1 MKKWNIL
8 YENCQLPIR
17 IACVGFVLMAFGFL
31 IQNDSVNIFY
41 TFSNT
46 YLLIIAELSLKAGET
61 IIKLL
66 PLFFLSNLCAKKANS
81 GVPIAIGLIGY
92 LVFHCVTMIFS
103 TGTFPAQCFTTMLGI
118 SYDATSLPTLS
129 TGIRYPLDTGL
140 IGAFIVGLATRYSYI
155 RSRNRSSYSLFG
167 LINKDTVAAI
177 YNIMICG
184 ILGFAVTCIYPALYA
199 FLSAAITRIAANLND
214 PGNMAM
220 YGILDRV
227 LSMLCLPNLI
237 RTPFWFGSQ
246 GGTYQSIAGQNIVG
260 DVNIWSYI
268 TEAAGTYA
276 GCGRFIT
283 PYYAINIFILP
294 AIYLGLLFSITD
306 RTERNRKIL
315 FLLAAIAV
323 TAAAGNPL
331 PLEYLLLFT
340 SPLLLLIYL
349 LVVAAVFAVMTMRG
363 VYLGFSFSGADTRV
377 ALPGSFPDYIINI
390 RNPQLYD
397 TVVSIFVIG
406 MIAAVVMFVATIL
419 YYRYMSYDLAKS
431 GKTDS
436 FVESL
441 FSAIGGKENVVNA
454 TSSLFRLNLRLKDLE
469 AVNFDK
475 ISEIGARRLTETRE
489 GISLDLG
496 SSSTYLSLAV
506 NRKLKELIRE

>member
-140 IGAFIVGLATRYSYI
+140 IGAFIVGMATRYSYI

-199 FLSAAITRIAANLND
+199 FLSAA
-214 PGNMAM
+214 
-220 YGILDRV
+220 
-227 LSMLCLPNLI
+227 
-237 RTPFWFGSQ
+237 
-246 GGTYQSIAGQNIVG
+246 
-260 DVNIWSYI
+260 
-268 TEAAGTYA
+268 
-276 GCGRFIT
+276 
-283 PYYAINIFILP
+283 
-294 AIYLGLLFSITD
+294 
-306 RTERNRKIL
+306 
-315 FLLAAIAV
+315 
-323 TAAAGNPL
+323 
-331 PLEYLLLFT
+331 
-340 SPLLLLIYL
+340 
-349 LVVAAVFAVMTMRG
+349 
-363 VYLGFSFSGADTRV
+363 
-377 ALPGSFPDYIINI
+377 
-390 RNPQLYD
+390 
-397 TVVSIFVIG
+397 
-406 MIAAVVMFVATIL
+406 
-419 YYRYMSYDLAKS
+419 
-431 GKTDS
+431 
-436 FVESL
+436 
-441 FSAIGGKENVVNA
+441 
-454 TSSLFRLNLRLKDLE
+454 
-469 AVNFDK
+469 
-475 ISEIGARRLTETRE
+475 
-489 GISLDLG
+489 
-496 SSSTYLSLAV
+496 
-506 NRKLKELIRE
+506 

>member
-17 IACVGFVLMAFGFL
+17 IACIGFVMMAFGFL

-46 YLLIIAELSLKAGET
+46 YLLIIAELCLKCGEV
-61 IIKLL
+61 IIRLL
-66 PLFFLSNLCAKKANS
+66 PLFFLSSLCAKRANS

-92 LVFHCVTMIFS
+92 LVFHSVTMIFS
-103 TGTFPAQCFTTMLGI
+103 TDPYPAQCFTSLFGI
-118 SYDATSLPTLS
+118 SFDASSLPIST

-140 IGAFIVGLATRYSYI
+140 FGAFIVGLATRYSYI

-167 LINKDTVAAI
+167 LLNKDTVAAI
-177 YNIMICG
+177 YNMVICG
-184 ILGFAVTCIYPALYA
+184 LLGFAVACLYPMLYS
-199 FLSAAITRIAANLND
+199 FLSAGITRIAANLND
-214 PGNMAM
+214 PGNMAL
-220 YGILDRV
+220 YGILDRT
-227 LSMLCLPNLI
+227 LSMAGLPNLI

-268 TEAAGTYA
+268 MEASGTYA

-294 AIYLGLLFSITD
+294 AIYLGLFFSITD
-306 RTERNRKIL
+306 IAERRRKIL
-315 FLLAAIAV
+315 FLIGATAV
-323 TAAAGNPL
+323 TIAAGNPL

-340 SPLLLLIYL
+340 SPLLLVVYL
-349 LVVAAVFAVMTMRG
+349 LVVAAVFAFMSSRG
-363 VYLGFSFSGADTRV
+363 VYLGFSFSGTDTRV

-397 TVVSIFVIG
+397 TVMAILAIG
-406 MIAAVVMFVATIL
+406 LVAALVMFAATVI
-419 YYRYMSYDLAKS
+419 YYRYLSFDLAKS
-431 GKTDS
+431 GKTDT
-436 FVESL
+436 FTESL
-441 FSAIGGKENVVNA
+441 FNAVGGKENVIA
-454 TSSLFRLNLRLKDLE
+454 ASSSLFRLNLRLKDLE
-469 AVNFDK
+469 AVDFDK

-496 SSSTYLSLAV
+496 SSSTYLSRV
-506 NRKLKELIRE
+506 INQKLKEMIRE